1 MFCYYGCIHQETI
14 MSTATSSTTSA
25 VAEELVSFCKAGR
38 NMDAINTLYSS
49 DIVSVESMG
58 NETMPREMKGLD
70 AVRGKAQWWGENN
83 EVHAARVD
91 GPFLGDDDKFAVY
104 YNYDV
109 TFKPTG
115 KRNNMEEMA
124 LYTVKDGKVVREQFF
139 YRTTAD

>member
-1 MFCYYGCIHQETI
+1 MTPATAT
-14 MSTATSSTTSA
+14 STAT
-25 VAEELVSFCKAGR
+25 VAEELVSFCRAGR
-38 NMDAINTLYSS
+38 NADAINTLYSP

-58 NETMPREMKGLD
+58 NESMPREQKGID
-70 AVRGKAQWWGENN
+70 AIRGKNQWWAENN
-83 EVHAARVD
+83 EVHSATVD
-91 GPFLGDDDKFAVY
+91 GPFLSDDKFAVY

-139 YRTTAD
+139 YRTSDT

>member
-1 MFCYYGCIHQETI
+1 MT
-14 MSTATSSTTSA
+14 TAAPTTTAA

-38 NMDAINTLYSS
+38 NLDAINTLYSP

-58 NETMPREMKGLD
+58 NETMPREMKGID
-70 AVRGKAQWWGENN
+70 AIRGKNQWWAENN
-83 EVHAARVD
+83 EVHSAGVE
-91 GPFLGDDDKFAVY
+91 GPFVGDDDKFAVH

-139 YRTTAD
+139 YRTTP